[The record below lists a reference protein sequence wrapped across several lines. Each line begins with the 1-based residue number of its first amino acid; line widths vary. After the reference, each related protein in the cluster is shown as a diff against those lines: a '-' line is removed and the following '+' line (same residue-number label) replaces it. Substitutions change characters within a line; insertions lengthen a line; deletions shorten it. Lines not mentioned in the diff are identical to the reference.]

1 MNETV
6 HVYRYVTENTFD
18 AYLWQTLENKQ
29 KFISQIMT
37 SKSPVRSCE
46 DADETTLSFA
56 EIKALCAGDP
66 RIKEKMDLDVQVARL
81 RLLKSSHQN
90 QKYQLEDRLLQYF
103 PREIAAAKAAIT
115 GCEADVATRDAH
127 PAPADSFAGI
137 ELQGRHYDERI
148 AAGEALLNILPMV
161 QDMKPVH
168 IGFFRGFD
176 VEVSLEQFGKHVLT
190 LKGTLEHHVEL
201 GADARGNISR
211 IENALTALDKK
222 LGALNTRLAD
232 LQRQVE
238 NAREELEKPFPQE
251 DELREKSAR
260 LVELN
265 AELDMENNS
274 EPQEAEKPSVLAKLK
289 EPIPLYEPKPHQ
301 AKEACR

>member
-1 MNETV
+1 MGSNV
-6 HVYRYVTENTFD
+6 HLLPD
-18 AYLWQTLENKQ
+18 QTLENKQ
-29 KFISQIMT
+29 RFISQIMT

-81 RLLKSSHQN
+81 RLLKSSHQS
-90 QKYQLEDRLLQYF
+90 QKYQLEDRLMQYF
-103 PREIAAAKAAIT
+103 PREIAATRVAIM

-127 PAPADSFAGI
+127 PAPVDGFASI
-137 ELQGRHYDERI
+137 ELQGQHYDERA
-148 AAGEALLNILPMV
+148 AAGEALMQILPTIM
-161 QDMKPVH
+161 DTESVH
-168 IGFFRGFD
+168 IGSFRGFD

-211 IENALTALDKK
+211 IENALSALDKK
-222 LGALNTRLAD
+222 LGALHTRLSD

-265 AELDMENNS
+265 AELDMENNA

-289 EPIPLYEPKPHQ
+289 EPIPLYEPKTHQ
-301 AKEACR
+301 VKYEEACR